1 MLKYTWEKDAL
12 KFAFRELFNLKKTE
26 RLTMIIINYF
36 SISWEKWAE
45 IVKQYFNEPNIG
57 NRSRVLSILII
68 PNPHSYLTPCTQV
81 TVHRSL
87 YMCTVRYSPSLQ
99 AGIRPVPVSW
109 AGVRVS
115 CFHEPGE
122 VSDGLVTLCWDD
134 VWHVAIAKTWDTS
147 QDPWHAH
154 MWRHMSA

>member
-1 MLKYTWEKDAL
+1 MK
-12 KFAFRELFNLKKTE
+12 
-26 RLTMIIINYF
+26 NYF
-36 SISWEKWAE
+36 AISCEKWAE

-57 NRSRVLSILII
+57 NQSRVLSILII

-99 AGIRPVPVSW
+99 AGSRPVPVSW

-122 VSDGLVTLCWDD
+122 VSDGWWHCVMMMCD
-134 VWHVAIAKTWDTS
+134 WHVAIVMTWEVLRPEPVTCTHVATCVCINNKHNMQAWDRERGVL
-147 QDPWHAH
+147 PGKL
-154 MWRHMSA
+154 